1 MAYWQRE
8 MYRSGVAMDQNQTW
22 KEDLPKQGLLGSML
36 LKVGGQNQSG
46 YGVGGGD
53 WRLIDKL
60 SKLSIIVNGSHDVKS
75 LTGKQVQALAFYD
88 QKKVSCDAWRNY
100 ATNTQWAW
108 LLLNFGRKLYDKE
121 LGLDLS
127 KFDRAEI
134 WLENTASSTYFTDSL
149 SVTIYCL
156 WLREAGEGAFK
167 GYLRSQEVYSKVP
180 VAGAWDYIDLPT
192 EGMLRRL
199 LLNPIPGVDSDYLE
213 NTTWR
218 NLMWDNRLMVKS
230 RATEVMRCPV
240 ATLSEEN
247 WFGEEGEVLTHGYA
261 DVTADKG
268 FDMGVGTPYGKAG
281 IAGSKS
287 GAVAGSPPTIEGDS
301 QRFTEKS
308 ENRDASVPNHLFAR
322 GFGYH
327 CTAVVPFDQD
337 PNPETWM
344 NLLAEKQVT
353 LDIQC
358 RSGVT
363 VTSALNKVVTD
374 RMINY

>member
-8 MYRSGVAMDQNQTW
+8 IYRSGVSMDQAGTY
-22 KEDLPKQGLLGSML
+22 KEDLPKKGLLGSLL
-36 LKVGGQNQSG
+36 LKIGGANVSG
-46 YGVGGGD
+46 YGVSGGD

-60 SKLSIIVNGSHDVKS
+60 SKVQIMVNGSHDVKT

-88 QKKVSCDAWRNY
+88 QGKVAGDAWRNY

-108 LLLNFGRKLYDKE
+108 LLVNFGRHLYDKDY
-121 LGLDLS
+121 GLDLGQ
-127 KFDRAEI
+127 FDRAEL
-134 WLENTASSTYFTDSL
+134 WLENTASSSYFSDSL
-149 SVTIYCL
+149 SITIYCL
-156 WLREAGEGAFK
+156 WLREAAERAFK
-167 GYLRSQEVYSKVP
+167 GYLRSQEVYSKLP

-192 EGMLRRL
+192 EGMLRRI
-199 LLNPIPGVDSDYLE
+199 LLNPVPGVDSDYLE

-218 NLMWDNRLMVKS
+218 NLMWDISLKIRS
-230 RATEVMRCPV
+230 GQTEILRCPI
-240 ATLSEEN
+240 AQLSEEN
-247 WFGEEGEVLTHGYA
+247 WYGQPGEVLTMGFA

-308 ENRDASVPNHLFAR
+308 ENRDASVPNHLMAR

-327 CTAVVPFDQD
+327 CTAVIPFDQD
-337 PNPETWM
+337 PEPESWL
-344 NLLAEKQVT
+344 NLMTEKQVT
-353 LDIQC
+353 LDVQA
-358 RSGVT
+358 RST
-363 VTSALNKVVTD
+363 ATCTSALNKVVTD
-374 RMINY
+374 RLVGY